1 MATSTL
7 TTKGQTTI
15 PKGVRE
21 FLGLR
26 PGDRLDFV
34 IEGGKVVLEPSTADV
49 RELKG
54 ILHREGREP
63 VTVEAMA
70 DAVRRRAAKGGA

>member
-7 TTKGQTTI
+7 TAKGQTTI
-15 PKGVRE
+15 PKGVRD

-34 IEGGKVVLEPSTADV
+34 IEGDRVVLEPATADV

-54 ILHREGREP
+54 VLHREGRGL
-63 VTVEAMA
+63 VAVEAMA
-70 DAVRRRAAKGGA
+70 EAVRRRAAKGSA